1 MATFNH
7 ERQARNFIKSQ
18 VSRGP
23 KKAPQNR
30 HGLQPIRSIGTE
42 RDYTTVAKAI
52 TKWMDENKYGTL
64 DRMTRKQA
72 LVYLNA
78 RAKVVCQTTLD
89 RDRTIMDRLPRTGK
103 KPLPRIKADRAT
115 GKLAKTS
122 RAYEHR
128 QLIIIE
134 GRQRE
139 QNAIS
144 TALAWR
150 CGVRAHE
157 LLTIKRL
164 DRLTKRERA
173 RLERNQKWDP
183 RRLAGRD
190 GVLYIV
196 RGKGGMM
203 RIIVVPHDLAAR
215 LETQHIPEGIKT
227 PDRKIPYRQYYDI
240 RGGKN
245 WSASFERASIRAF
258 GYSLGGHGCR
268 HTFAQDRLSEYRNAG
283 FSNTDSRELTAQDL
297 AHFRERITLA
307 YLR

>member
-1 MATFNH
+1 MPAFNL
-7 ERQARNFIKSQ
+7 ERQARDFIKGQ

-23 KKAPQNR
+23 QKAPQNR

-42 RDYTTVAKAI
+42 RDYTTVSRAI
-52 TKWMDENKYGTL
+52 AKWMKEHRYGTL
-64 DRMTRKQA
+64 DRITRKWA
-72 LVYLNA
+72 LEYLTE
-78 RAKVVCQTTLD
+78 RSKLVRQTTLD

-103 KPLPRIKADRAT
+103 TRLPRIHSELPKGDLGT
-115 GKLAKTS
+115 KS
-122 RAYEHR
+122 RAPEHG
-128 QLIIIE
+128 QLHIIE

-173 RLERNQKWDP
+173 RLE
-183 RRLAGRD
+183 ARD
-190 GVLYIV
+190 
-196 RGKGGMM
+196 
-203 RIIVVPHDLAAR
+203 
-215 LETQHIPEGIKT
+215 IPESIKT
-227 PDRKIPYRQYYDI
+227 KDRKIFYTQHYDI

-245 WSASFERASIRAF
+245 WGASFERASIRAF

-283 FSNTDSRELTAQDL
+283 FSHTDSLKLTSQDL